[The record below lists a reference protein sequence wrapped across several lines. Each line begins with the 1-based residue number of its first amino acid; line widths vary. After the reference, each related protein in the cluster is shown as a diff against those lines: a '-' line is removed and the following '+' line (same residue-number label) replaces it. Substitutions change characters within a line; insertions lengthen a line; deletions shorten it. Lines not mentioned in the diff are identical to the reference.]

1 MDFRS
6 MLRSY
11 AAGVSRAFTL
21 FVAAL
26 ICPSTA
32 AAQIDLPS
40 ETHVD
45 AARRAEIVDSVCASL
60 NRIYVFRDVAQQMEE
75 LVRAQMA
82 EGAYDD
88 DSTVTEFAQAL
99 TADLRSVSH
108 DRHLGVQYAPP
119 RP

>member
-1 MDFRS
+1 MDFRG

-45 AARRAEIVDSVCASL
+45 AARLKAIHKK
-60 NRIYVFRDVAQQMEE
+60 Y
-75 LVRAQMA
+75 
-82 EGAYDD
+82 
-88 DSTVTEFAQAL
+88 
-99 TADLRSVSH
+99 H
-108 DRHLGVQYAPP
+108 P